1 MTDDIVTRLRNQFS
15 NEFVIEHLH
24 MVRVPTLYEEAADEI
39 ERLRTII
46 RDYYLT
52 EKEYESCRDQN
63 DIVYLEDE
71 WKAAWKALEV
81 EALRRDT
88 W

>member
-1 MTDDIVTRLRNQFS
+1 MADDIVTRLRDLAMKEESPWANIYD
-15 NEFVIEHLH
+15 NV
-24 MVRVPTLYEEAADEI
+24 MREAADEI

-52 EKEYESCRDQN
+52 EKEYESCREQN

-71 WKAAWKALEV
+71 WKSAWKALEV

>member
-1 MTDDIVTRLRNQFS
+1 MTDDIVTRLRKKYAGQLP
-15 NEFVIEHLH
+15 ICL
-24 MVRVPTLYEEAADEI
+24 EAADEI

-52 EKEYESCRDQN
+52 EKEYESCREQN

-71 WKAAWKALEV
+71 WKVAWKALEV
-81 EALRRDT
+81 EALRHDT

>member
-1 MTDDIVTRLRNQFS
+1 MTHDIVTRLRGQACPECGLPSTHNQFD
-15 NEFVIEHLH
+15 
-24 MVRVPTLYEEAADEI
+24 EAADEI
-39 ERLRTII
+39 DRLRTII

-52 EKEYESCRDQN
+52 EKEYESCREQN